1 MLEKTLDNGMLRGW
15 LILTF
20 TFLFAALA
28 PFIGP
33 LVVILTPLPVLYYTS
48 LLSRFRGFWVLAAS
62 FVTAYGVLSLL
73 KQQINLPM
81 LFMIAF
87 IGLILS
93 EVIKRKLS
101 FEKMI
106 LAAALLLFLC
116 GMGFILYNSYR
127 ANIAPWRL
135 IENYVAVVVRENL
148 ELYKK
153 LNIPQE
159 QIQMVRDRTPQITRF
174 FAGIFPAL
182 GVSGS
187 VVTVWA
193 NLLAGQIFFRL
204 RGVPF
209 PDFGD
214 LTTWKAPERLVWVLI
229 AAGGMLVI
237 PVEGIIILGM
247 NLLIITC
254 TIYMFQG
261 LAIAAFFFRKKQVS
275 RMFRFFFYGLII
287 IQQYMLIFVI
297 ALGLFDLW
305 VDFRKRIK
313 DVKSAD
319 E

>member
-182 GVSGS
+182 GISGS